1 MIRKKIITLFVL
13 IIVLT
18 MLPLSSVL
26 AAPSQQ
32 DPTPP
37 PPVATEPIVGTIDQI
52 EIQGDPASNTAVV
65 IVTLTGADGVA
76 QTVELTL
83 ADATT
88 LGLIITNPD
97 GTIVVNDAMIGTEI
111 SIDPTLIIPVVDNK
125 VANAIADFLATVFDT
140 DAATIMGYH
149 EDGMGFGVIAQAGFM
164 AAALNGDGA
173 TMEAILDAKQNGTF
187 SELELPNGTVVN
199 NWGELRKAVLTNNK
213 SLKNLGAIMSGRAT
227 DTPKEHGKP
236 APKDKSGKKK

>member
-1 MIRKKIITLFVL
+1 MIRKKIIALFVL

-18 MLPLSSVL
+18 MLPLSSVM
-26 AAPSQQ
+26 AAPLHQ
-32 DPTPP
+32 DPTPQP
-37 PPVATEPIVGTIDQI
+37 SAVEPIVGTIDQI
-52 EIQGDPASNTAVV
+52 VIQGDPASGTAIVV
-65 IVTLTGADGVA
+65 VTLTDADGVV

-83 ADATT
+83 DAATT
-88 LGLIITNPD
+88 LGLVITNPD
-97 GTIVVNDAMIGTEI
+97 GTVVVDEAMIGTEI

-125 VANAIADFLATVFDT
+125 VANAIADFFATVFDT